1 MANNLVIKLE
11 ADIARFQADM
21 RTAGSSTQQAMVQM
35 QKDAAMVGTAMG
47 VMGVAAAAGLG
58 LLVQNTINAA
68 DNLRDMAQKTGIA
81 VETLNGLGFAASQAG
96 GSLDSM
102 VGAAGKLN
110 KSIAEAASGTPA
122 QAEAF
127 KALGISVFDAGG
139 KLKSADVVMAEMAD
153 KFVTYADGPE
163 KVALSMAL
171 MGKSGADMIPV
182 LNDGGTAMRENIVY
196 AQQYSG
202 ITTELANASDNFN
215 DTMGKLQLQQ
225 QGFANTLTAAVMPV
239 LQAVADETLRAA
251 EESDAFSIAAASARV
266 VLQTFVVIG
275 SEVAYT
281 FRGVGTEIGGM
292 AAQLAALASGDLSGF
307 TAISDAMKADAARAR
322 IEHDAFI
329 ARVMAPL
336 PAVVTSEGLPVDPK
350 KPSAPRLPR
359 PAATGRPEKSDSQK
373 LEEDA
378 QRFVSK
384 LKEQTESYGLAGAEL
399 LKYQMGLSKF
409 PAIYKEQAIA
419 YQVQIDALR
428 AADRAKKEAIQ
439 ADMDGFKVMDDLRK
453 ADAAAVQ
460 RNEANVQAIQVGLM
474 SDVDQQQFAHELILG
489 NLQMFHDKKFENVA
503 LANSLIEQENTRHKE
518 NMKSMETASTQA
530 MLGLAQSS
538 AGQLYDAMRQA
549 GLDQTALGKAVFF
562 AQKAIQVATI
572 IVNTE
577 VAAAAAQAGM
587 IASAGATA
595 ALAGPAG
602 PAILAAGIAAGAGY
616 ATLTRAMGYATA
628 GLVAGT
634 ALAGAREKGGPVWNG
649 GAFLVG
655 EKGPEIFRPTGSG
668 NIIPNSALGGAGA
681 PMTLTIVN
689 NTSARIG
696 QVTEQRISPTE
707 RALIIQEAV
716 NANAAALSDPNSR
729 TSRAMGRNYAA
740 ARSR

>member
-47 VMGVAAAAGLG
+47 VMGVAAAAGLV

-102 VGAAGKLN
+102 VAAAGKLN

-139 KLKSADVVMAEMAD
+139 QLKSADVVMAEIAD
-153 KFVTYADGPE
+153 KFETYADGPE
-163 KVALSMAL
+163 KVALAVAL

-182 LNDGGTAMRENIVY
+182 LNDGGAAMRENTEY
-196 AQQYSG
+196 AKKYSG
-202 ITTELANASDNFN
+202 ITTELTNASDNFN

-225 QGFANTLTAAVMPV
+225 QGFANTLTAAVMPI

-336 PAVVTSEGLPVDPK
+336 PEVVTPEGLPVGPG
-350 KPSAPRLPR
+350 KPPAPRPRPPR
-359 PAATGRPEKSDSQK
+359 PAATGRPEKSDAQK

-439 ADMDGFKVMDDLRK
+439 ADMDGFKAMDDLRK

-489 NLQMFHDKKFENVA
+489 ELQMFHDKKFENVA
-503 LANSLIEQENTRHKE
+503 LANSLIEQENTRHQQVLASMQAAHDLQSLSMIG
-518 NMKSMETASTQA
+518 NATDQIYGILQKS
-530 MLGLAQSS
+530 
-538 AGQLYDAMRQA
+538 GQ
-549 GLDQTALGKAVFF
+549 DQTALGKAVFL
-562 AQKAIQVATI
+562 ASKAIAVAEI
-572 IVNTE
+572 LINTE
-577 VAAAAAQAGM
+577 VAAAKAGAQLGVFGIPMAM
-587 IASAGATA
+587 IIRATGYASAG
-595 ALAGPAG
+595 
-602 PAILAAGIAAGAGY
+602 
-616 ATLTRAMGYATA
+616 M
-628 GLVAGT
+628 VAGMAIAEASAEGGYDIPSGKNPIT
-634 ALAGAREKGGPVWNG
+634 QLHEREMVLPKQQADVIRGLATQGG
-649 GAFLVG
+649 
-655 EKGPEIFRPTGSG
+655 S
-668 NIIPNSALGGAGA
+668 SGA